1 MTNFRITR
9 IKPAFINR
17 KVLAEVAADALAKL
31 NPDSATESDGQML
44 SEKLLRQSN
53 RIRKW
58 LTIFA
63 PLRLKSSAQKAL
75 VTQQMALANV
85 RLILV
90 VIRAITERLPD

>member
-1 MTNFRITR
+1 MTNFRVTR
-9 IKPAFINR
+9 IKPVFINR
-17 KVLAEVAADALAKL
+17 EVLAEVAADALAKL

-75 VTQQMALANV
+75 VTQLTAFASV
-85 RLILV
+85 KHITAVIPVIIARLL
-90 VIRAITERLPD
+90 D